1 MKITTDKK
9 KTIILLLAA
18 TFTVVAAFLLFYQK
32 GAFLGDDIY
41 WQEGDFAFEEGEI
54 KVRNRSALIYYEGA
68 EVWRTPWNVNVQQC
82 IVSDVDMD
90 GHDELLML
98 VWKRGS
104 YGPHMPFWE
113 KRNDNHLAQHIFIYK
128 WEPKR
133 ASKIHAIWMSSA
145 VSENFNS
152 MSSDK
157 LGRIYIRENDGK
169 LSAWYWENFGLKM
182 LADGCREASYIALG
196 DQLLHLPVLKK
207 GLKSGDYSY
216 MYENISES
224 VKSYDFATLNQET
237 VYVENRGLIS
247 DYPRFGSPA
256 EVADAVAALG
266 IDAVSLA
273 NNHALDKEMYGIGCT
288 IKTNEDRGIKTL
300 GAHKKSEDASDP
312 KSAVTITDINGIK
325 VALLS
330 FTYGLNGNP
339 EPKDQPYAV
348 ELLGNEERLIA
359 ALDYARESAEC
370 VIVNA
375 HWGTE
380 YRTEIDDE
388 QKRYS
393 NIFLEHGVDVVIG
406 THPHVVQKMEY
417 VRGQN
422 HNMLVYYS
430 LGNLISNQ
438 KEEECRRGAAATFKI
453 IRFPNGKTAIADEK
467 MRFLRAEDAV
477 MWDMSQNL

>member
-18 TFTVVAAFLLFYQK
+18 ALIVAAAFLLFYQK
-32 GAFLGDDIY
+32 GAFLGADIN
-41 WQEGDFAFEEGEI
+41 WQEGDFAFEEGAV
-54 KVRNRSALIYYEGA
+54 KVQNRSAVVYFKGA
-68 EVWRTPWNVNVQQC
+68 EVWRTKWNVNVQQC
-82 IVSDVDMD
+82 VVSDIDRD
-90 GHDELLML
+90 GHDELMLL

-113 KRNDNHLAQHIFIYK
+113 KKNDNNLAQHIFIYK

-133 ASKIHAIWMSSA
+133 TSKIRAIWMSSA
-145 VSENFNS
+145 LSDKYYS
-152 MSSDK
+152 MSSDN
-157 LGRIYIRENDGK
+157 LGRIFITENDGE

-182 LADGCREASYIALG
+182 LADNCAQASYIALG

-237 VYVENRGLIS
+237 VYVEDRGLIS

-273 NNHALDKEMYGIGCT
+273 NNHALDKEMYGIGCS
-288 IKTNEDRGIKTL
+288 IKTNEENDIKVL
-300 GAHKKSEDASDP
+300 GAHRKSEDATDP
-312 KSAVTITDINGIK
+312 GTAVTFTEVNGIK
-325 VALLS
+325 LALLS

-339 EPKDQPYAV
+339 EPKEQPYAV
-348 ELLGNEERLIA
+348 ELLGNEDRLIA
-359 ALDYARESAEC
+359 ALDYARKEAEC

-380 YRTEIDDE
+380 YSPETDDE
-388 QKRYS
+388 QRKYTE
-393 NIFLEHGVDVVIG
+393 IFLEHGVDVVIG
-406 THPHVVQKMEY
+406 SHPHVIQPMNFIH
-417 VRGQN
+417 GQN
-422 HNMLVYYS
+422 HDMLVYYS

-438 KEEECRRGAAATFKI
+438 KEEERRRGAAATFKI
-453 IRFPNGKTAIADEK
+453 IRFPNGRITIADAGMKYLKTEGDTV
-467 MRFLRAEDAV
+467 L
-477 MWDMSQNL
+477 WDDDNE